1 MNSSDNQQNTNN
13 MFNMQD
19 VLFKTDEEAL
29 EKLKEIGILS
39 KTKEIKDLSEIIYKE
54 KDDKNEIKSYK
65 CEVLGY
71 SWKKNSP
78 ECINK
83 IYENLIVKSNN
94 KTFHINIDHLKDMQ
108 KNKRER
114 IQTGHFA
121 LLVTGARKGVIVK
134 ITNMKLNPQEDI
146 LLTAIQKGF
155 NEAMKED
162 YTKEQ
167 ISKIYTDLYDVLEFN
182 NDFTEFKLIKD
193 FSKCSLEHKTKNYKF
208 VESSFSVAEIDSK
221 NHQRVVA
228 IDFETANSQRDSV
241 CSIGFVV
248 QEDEEI
254 LFEKEILVNPNCEF
268 SKRNI
273 RIHGITPTDVINC
286 PDWSEAWPEVEQYIT
301 SKTLVI
307 AHNLRSMELP
317 CIRKE
322 CERYNMPIP
331 PFAQLRSKMAYDT
344 LKLSKDLLPSAKD
357 HKLSTLTEMYN
368 IELDHHNA
376 LSDAKACLELFNIL
390 QKEV

>member
-1 MNSSDNQQNTNN
+1 MNSSDAQQNTNS
-13 MFNMQD
+13 MFGMQD
-19 VLFKTDEEAL
+19 VFFKTNEEAL
-29 EKLKEIGILS
+29 EKLKEVGILS
-39 KTKEIKDLSEIIYKE
+39 KTKEVSDLSEIIYRE
-54 KDDKNEIKSYK
+54 KDNQNKMKSYK
-65 CEVLGY
+65 CEILGY
-71 SWKKNSP
+71 SWKETPP

-94 KTFHINIDHLKDMQ
+94 KIFYINIDHLKDMQ
-108 KNKRER
+108 KNKKEK
-114 IQTGHFA
+114 IQKGHFA
-121 LLVTGARKGVIVK
+121 HLVTGPRKGVIVK

-162 YTKEQ
+162 YTKQQ
-167 ISKIYTDLYDVLEFN
+167 ISKIYTDLYDILEYN
-182 NDFTEFKLIKD
+182 DDFTEFKLMKD
-193 FSKCSLEHKTKNYKF
+193 FSQCSLGHKTKDYKF
-208 VESSFSVAEIDSK
+208 VESSFSVAEINSK

-248 QEDEEI
+248 QDGDEI
-254 LFEKEILVNPNCEF
+254 TFEKEILVNPKCEF

-273 RIHGITPTDVINC
+273 KIHGITPTDVINS

-301 SKTLVI
+301 SNTLVI
-307 AHNLRSMELP
+307 AHNLRSMELS

-322 CERYNMPIP
+322 CERYNMPVP

-344 LKLSKDLLPSAKD
+344 LKLSKDLLPNAKD
-357 HKLSTLTEMYN
+357 YKLSTLTEMYN
-368 IELDHHNA
+368 IELNHHNA

-390 QKEV
+390 QKEI